1 MSTASKGLEGIV
13 AADTQMSFI
22 DGERGVLEYVGIPI
36 DELAR
41 NSSFEETV
49 YLLWNRRLP
58 SKGELDAFSR
68 ELRAQYALPQAI
80 DDLLSRFPRDAQ
92 PMHVLRTAVS
102 AMAMLDPDPNSVEIP
117 KYRGKAVSLLAKA
130 PAIIA
135 AFDRRRNGQTPIAPD
150 PSLSFAANFLYILNR
165 AKPTPTMERA
175 FDVCMILHADHGLN
189 ASTFTARVIAS
200 TLSDIYSAMSGAIG
214 ALRGPLHGGANEG
227 VMVMLNEIGSGG
239 GGVEK
244 VGLWVQDALTH
255 KKKIMGFGHRVY
267 KAYDPRAAYLK
278 TLAEQ
283 LSKDTGNERLY
294 QMSSGIEKAMHDAV
308 AAKGIYPNVDFYS
321 ATTYHSLGL
330 KLDLFTP
337 MFALSRIA
345 GWAGHCIEQ
354 LAANRLIRPDAEY
367 TGPHEV
373 RYTPIAQRG

>member
-1 MSTASKGLEGIV
+1 MSTATKGLEGIV
-13 AADTQMSFI
+13 AAETRMSYI
-22 DGERGVLEYVGIPI
+22 NGEKGILEYVGIAI
-36 DELAR
+36 DDLAR

-49 YLLWNRRLP
+49 FLLWNGRLP
-58 SKGELDAFSR
+58 RKAELDAFVKD
-68 ELRAQYALPQAI
+68 LRAQYALPSEI
-80 DDLLSRFPRDAQ
+80 DALLRSFPKSAQ

-102 AMAMLDPDPNSVEIP
+102 AMAMLDPDPNSTELDA
-117 KYRGKAVSLLAKA
+117 YRKKGLAILAKA

-135 AFDRRRNGQTPIAPD
+135 TFDRLRNGKEPVKPD
-150 PSLSFAANFLYILNR
+150 ASLSFAANFLYMLTG

-189 ASTFTARVIAS
+189 ASTFTGRVIAS
-200 TLSDIYSAMSGAIG
+200 TLSDIYSVMSGAIG

-227 VMVMLNEIGSGG
+227 VMVMLNEIGSLD
-239 GGVEK
+239 K
-244 VGLWVQDALTH
+244 VDAFMKDALEN

-267 KAYDPRAAYLK
+267 KAYDPRATYLK

-283 LSKDTGNERLY
+283 LSKDTGNEKLY
-294 QMSSGIEKAMHDAV
+294 AMSAKIEKIMHDAV

-337 MFALSRIA
+337 MFALSRIS

-354 LAANRLIRPDAEY
+354 LAANRLIRPAAEY
-367 TGPHEV
+367 IGPHDV
-373 RYTPIAQRG
+373 AYVPLKDRG

>member
-22 DGERGVLEYVGIPI
+22 DGEKGVLEYVGIPI

-41 NSSFEETV
+41 NSTFEETV
-49 YLLWNRRLP
+49 FLLWNRRLP
-58 SKGELDAFSR
+58 TGAELEAFQR
-68 ELRAQYALPQAI
+68 EMRSEYDLPTPI
-80 DDLLSRFPRDAQ
+80 EKIIETFPAGAQ

-102 AMAMLDPDPNSVEIP
+102 AMGMFDPDPNSVDP
-117 KYRGKAVSLLAKA
+117 AQYRRKALSILAKA

-135 AFDRRRNGQTPIAPD
+135 VFDARRNGRLITRAD
-150 PSLSFAANFLYILNR
+150 PSLSFAANFLSMLNGKR
-165 AKPTPTMERA
+165 PTPAMERA

-200 TLSDIYSAMSGAIG
+200 TLSDVYSAMAGAIG

-227 VMVMLNEIGSGG
+227 VMTMLNEIGS
-239 GGVEK
+239 VEK
-244 VGLWVQDALTH
+244 VDGWVEDALKN

-267 KAYDPRAAYLK
+267 RAYDPRATYLK

-283 LSKDTGNERLY
+283 LSKDTGNERLFE
-294 QMSSGIEKAMHDAV
+294 MSRRIETAMLNAV

-321 ATTYHSLGL
+321 ATTYHALGL
-330 KLDLFTP
+330 SLDLFTP
-337 MFALSRIA
+337 MFALSRIS
-345 GWAGHCIEQ
+345 GWSGHCLEQ
-354 LAANRLIRPDAEY
+354 LSANRLIRPDAEY
-367 TGPHEV
+367 VGPHNV
-373 RYTPIAQRG
+373 GYTPLAAR